1 MIDLPKLVLRTMTPA
16 DVPAVMQIQARCYGP
31 SMQEG
36 EATIRAR
43 LSASPDLSWVA
54 ETHGEV
60 GAYLVAYRSRLGKLG
75 ALGAPFDIA
84 DDPDSLYLHDL
95 AVDPGCK
102 GVGLGPALVRMALRK
117 ADNESLPYSSL
128 VSVQASKEFWAR
140 QGYAVWADLDA
151 RQASHLQTYS
161 GQAWYM
167 VNRLK
172 PGVAIREPG
181 RARMG

>member
-1 MIDLPKLVLRTMTPA
+1 MIDLPKLVLRAMTPA

-31 SMQEG
+31 PMQES

-43 LSASPDLSWVA
+43 LAASPDLSWVA
-54 ETHGEV
+54 NADGGT

-75 ALGAPFDIA
+75 ALGAPFDI
-84 DDPDSLYLHDL
+84 DVDPDSLYLHDL

-102 GVGLGPALVRMALRK
+102 GLGLGPALVRMALRK
-117 ADNESLPYSSL
+117 ADDESLPYSSL
-128 VSVQASKEFWAR
+128 VSVQSSKEFWER
-140 QGYAVWADLDA
+140 QGYAVWTGLDA
-151 RQASHLQTYS
+151 HQASHLETYS

-172 PGVAIREPG
+172 PGAAIPEPG
-181 RARMG
+181 RVRMR